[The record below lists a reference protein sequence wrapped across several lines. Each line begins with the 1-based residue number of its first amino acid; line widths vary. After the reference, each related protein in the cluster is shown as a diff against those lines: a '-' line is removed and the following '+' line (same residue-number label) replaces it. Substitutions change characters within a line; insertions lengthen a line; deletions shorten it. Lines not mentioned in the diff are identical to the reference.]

1 MNTRRLQT
9 CAASQLNRQAP
20 PMQPE
25 GTKTVQIELTADEAL
40 VLFEFLQR
48 FSESD
53 ALTLE
58 DQAEQRALW
67 NLCCMME
74 KTLAEPFAS
83 NYSELLAQARS
94 RLRDDEA

>member
-1 MNTRRLQT
+1 MQT
-9 CAASQLNRQAP
+9 DRNQVVQL
-20 PMQPE
+20 
-25 GTKTVQIELTADEAL
+25 ELTTDEAL

-67 NLCCMME
+67 NLCCIME
-74 KTLAEPFAS
+74 RALSEPVAVNYAEQ
-83 NYSELLAQARS
+83 LAQARH
-94 RLRDDEA
+94 RLRDNDA